1 MASIKTRKNAV
12 FKRNTRK
19 AKKGGKVLDVRSKSH
34 VKMFENMVV
43 KGPLTLVFAKLE
55 GCGPCEQFN
64 KNVWSP
70 LTKLKNRGMNMASIE
85 SKMIENTSLASVPR
99 KFYPTLL
106 LVGPDK
112 KPATFLDESGQP
124 TNAMP
129 RGNTLEEDMK
139 SLSALVKNPSVA
151 NASVKINTEKMM
163 NNKNN
168 ANENSDNDNSDNNNS
183 VNENSEANENS
194 VNENTEAN
202 ENSVNEN
209 TEANEPVV
217 ERSISRLPVPIPA
230 RDSPKREMK
239 YGASPF
245 DEDDAAVPSLM
256 NSLVTAKSPIKVATA
271 KSGAPD
277 VAADIIVSTKPSLKT
292 ATAAIVNE
300 ETDKPMK
307 GGFLLKAI
315 RRENDS
321 LKAVLEM
328 RNRKSNKQRQYTRK
342 L

>member
-34 VKMFENMVV
+34 VKMFENMIV

-112 KPATFLDESGQP
+112 KPATFMDESGQP

-129 RGNTLEEDMK
+129 RGNSLEEDMK

-163 NNKNN
+163 NNTNN
-168 ANENSDNDNSDNNNS
+168 ANENSDNNNSDNN
-183 VNENSEANENS
+183 
-194 VNENTEAN
+194 
-202 ENSVNEN
+202 NSVNEN

-217 ERSISRLPVPIPA
+217 ERSISRLPIPIPA
-230 RDSPKREMK
+230 RDSPKREMN

-245 DEDDAAVPSLM
+245 DEDDATVPSLM
-256 NSLVTAKSPIKVATA
+256 NSLVTAKLPIKVATA

-300 ETDKPMK
+300 ETDKRMK
-307 GGFLLKAI
+307 GGFLLNAI

-328 RNRKSNKQRQYTRK
+328 RNRKSNKHRQYTRK

>member
-1 MASIKTRKNAV
+1 
-12 FKRNTRK
+12 
-19 AKKGGKVLDVRSKSH
+19 
-34 VKMFENMVV
+34 
-43 KGPLTLVFAKLE
+43 
-55 GCGPCEQFN
+55 
-64 KNVWSP
+64 
-70 LTKLKNRGMNMASIE
+70 MNMASIE
-85 SKMIENTSLASVPR
+85 SKMIENTSLANVPR

-112 KPATFLDESGQP
+112 KPATFMDESGQP

-151 NASVKINTEKMM
+151 SASVNTASPVKINTEGMMNKEMM
-163 NNKNN
+163 NNEMMNN
-168 ANENSDNDNSDNNNS
+168 EMMN
-183 VNENSEANENS
+183 
-194 VNENTEAN
+194 NENTEAN

-217 ERSISRLPVPIPA
+217 ERSISRLPIPIPA
-230 RDSPKREMK
+230 RDSPKREMN

-245 DEDDAAVPSLM
+245 DEEDATVPSLM
-256 NSLVTAKSPIKVATA
+256 NSLVTAKSSQKAATSTSTP

-300 ETDKPMK
+300 ETDKSMK

-328 RNRKSNKQRQYTRK
+328 RNRKSNKHRQYTRK

>member
-34 VKMFENMVV
+34 VKMFENMIV

-85 SKMIENTSLASVPR
+85 SKMIENTSLANVPR

-112 KPATFLDESGQP
+112 KPATFMDESGQP

-129 RGNTLEEDMK
+129 RGNNLEEDMK

-151 NASVKINTEKMM
+151 NASINATSPVKINSEKMDTD
-163 NNKNN
+163 
-168 ANENSDNDNSDNNNS
+168 AES
-183 VNENSEANENS
+183 VNENMDNENIE
-194 VNENTEAN
+194 V
-202 ENSVNEN
+202 
-209 TEANEPVV
+209 NEPVV
-217 ERSISRLPVPIPA
+217 ERSISRLPIPIPE
-230 RDSPKREMK
+230 RNSPKRKMS

-245 DEDDAAVPSLM
+245 DEEDAAVPSLM
-256 NSLVTAKSPIKVATA
+256 NTLVTAKLPTKVATA

-277 VAADIIVSTKPSLKT
+277 VAADIIVSSKPSLKT

-300 ETDKPMK
+300 ETEKPMK

-315 RRENDS
+315 YRENDS

-328 RNRKSNKQRQYTRK
+328 RNRKKHRNYTRK

>member
-70 LTKLKNRGMNMASIE
+70 LTKLKNRGMNLASIE
-85 SKMIENTSLASVPR
+85 SKMIENTSLANVPR

-112 KPATFLDESGQP
+112 KPATFMDESGQP

-139 SLSALVKNPSVA
+139 SLSALVKNPSVT
-151 NASVKINTEKMM
+151 NASVKINSEKMM
-163 NNKNN
+163 NN
-168 ANENSDNDNSDNNNS
+168 ENNDNK
-183 VNENSEANENS
+183 
-194 VNENTEAN
+194 NTEAN
-202 ENSVNEN
+202 EDTESNEPVVD
-209 TEANEPVV
+209 EPVVDEPVV
-217 ERSISRLPVPIPA
+217 ERSISRLPIPIPA

-245 DEDDAAVPSLM
+245 DEDDATVPSLM
-256 NSLVTAKSPIKVATA
+256 NSLVTAKLPTKVATA

-300 ETDKPMK
+300 ETDKHMK

-328 RNRKSNKQRQYTRK
+328 RNRKSNKHRQYTRK